1 MLNDNIP
8 EIITFQAKRQ
18 NDCYLLADRTSA
30 EGRSVR
36 IPLQQL
42 NYESFIKAMTLY
54 RTIKMNGPTD
64 FTRIASVH
72 RSCRIWKER

>member
-8 EIITFQAKRQ
+8 QITTFQAKRQ

-42 NYESFIKAMTLY
+42 NYESFIKAMY
-54 RTIKMNGPTD
+54 KTIKMNGPTD
-64 FTRIASVH
+64 YTRISSVH
-72 RSCRIWKER
+72 SSCRVWEER